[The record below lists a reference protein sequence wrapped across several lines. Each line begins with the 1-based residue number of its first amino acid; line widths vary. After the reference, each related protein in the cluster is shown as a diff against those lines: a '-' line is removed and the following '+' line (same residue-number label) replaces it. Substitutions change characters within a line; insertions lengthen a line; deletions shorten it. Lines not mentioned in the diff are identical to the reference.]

1 MKPSSGSR
9 ITEDCLLLILDYLWD
24 DRPVAQFVERRSE
37 YSHDYDQMRMHHALR
52 SRAISPVHV
61 CQTWRRH
68 AIRRYFR
75 YMSIGLADKPSKAN
89 SQTPEALPSA
99 ARMFV
104 ETLLLQI
111 DTDGDNLQLGVA
123 AMRFARLVPCD
134 LPRARRIG
142 LCVRGS
148 MPRHS
153 HRTGEWIA
161 SRLEGGDVLENHLAV
176 EIISKLPALESVWFQ
191 STTMAGT
198 VAHGL
203 VRTLNKHA
211 SNKVHVS
218 SIHLQSTTT
227 NDGDTAIDIIREC
240 AHDIQNLCLGMVS
253 GGVLSTLIQWRPEG
267 QATRISADTASAIAT
282 NAPQIHAAGEDS
294 SSTHKDTAAIYPKLR
309 RLIFGVDT
317 HVHVVPNAMAAMQS
331 DGQPPG
337 ATGSPFPA
345 LEELYFD
352 HTLSNGL
359 PMEEWYAPLY
369 DVFLKHANKKL
380 KHLTFPIIYNTQR
393 TVSRRNCPELV
404 SLRHIKCCWSTGIWS
419 ASQAESD
426 STRVLKA
433 VATIPTLTCYIHPSY
448 IEGLSALPTEINCT
462 RLKYLDLYGWP
473 LSLDNLLWLLSTF
486 GQMRSLSVTVVPTI
500 RAPPQEDPFVDEQ
513 SPIDSHSSAGM
524 EQLSE
529 VLGPLLRHLVVG
541 AGGGGDLGDFE
552 LSRLFVL
559 LNSLPSISTI
569 SLYSSAYSFVK
580 ANLEAWCELCFPDG
594 ARFLQEPKVRLT
606 NLDRVGLNY
615 IQMYSARDSQ
625 TNARHRGSTVRM
637 LGSIP
642 SMESL
647 VVPWRRRRPSHRTP
661 AARVASAATGG
672 GDNVVANGGG
682 GGSSSGNR
690 NGWQLIRRLLLG
702 E

>member
-24 DRPVAQFVERRSE
+24 DRPVGQFVERRSE

-89 SQTPEALPSA
+89 SQTPMALPSA

-111 DTDGDNLQLGVA
+111 DTAEDNLQLGVA
-123 AMRFARLVPCD
+123 ATRFARLVPCD
-134 LPRARRIG
+134 LPRALRIG
-142 LCVRGS
+142 LCVHDS
-148 MPRHS
+148 VPRHS
-153 HRTGEWIA
+153 HHTGEWIS
-161 SRLEGGDVLENHLAV
+161 SRLEGGDVLANDLAV

-191 STTMAGT
+191 STTVAGI

-203 VRTLNKHA
+203 VRTLKHA
-211 SNKVHVS
+211 SNKMCVS

-227 NDGDTAIDIIREC
+227 NDGDAAIDIIREC
-240 AHDIQNLCLGMVS
+240 AHDVQNLCLGMVS
-253 GGVLSTLIQWRPEG
+253 GGVLSTLIQRRPEG
-267 QATRISADTASAIAT
+267 QATRISADTASTIAI
-282 NAPQIHAAGEDS
+282 NAPQNHAASEDS
-294 SSTHKDTAAIYPKLR
+294 SSRTQKDMTAIYPKLR

-317 HVHVVPNAMAAMQS
+317 HVHVVPSAMAAMQS

-369 DVFLKHANKKL
+369 DVFLKHANMKL

-404 SLRHIKCCWSTGIWS
+404 SLRHIKCCWSTGTWS

-486 GQMRSLSVTVVPTI
+486 GQMRSLSVTVVPTV
-500 RAPPQEDPFVDEQ
+500 RVTPQEDPFVGEQ
-513 SPIDSHSSAGM
+513 SPIDSHRSAGTVR
-524 EQLSE
+524 LSE
-529 VLGPLLRHLVVG
+529 VPGPLLRHLVVG

-559 LNSLPSISTI
+559 LNSLPSISTV

-580 ANLEAWCELCFPDG
+580 TNLEAWCGLCFPDV

-606 NLDRVGLNY
+606 NLDRVDLHS
-615 IQMYSARDSQ
+615 IRMYSARDSQ

-647 VVPWRRRRPSHRTP
+647 VVPWRGRRPNHRAP
-661 AARVASAATGG
+661 AARVASAAMAGD
-672 GDNVVANGGG
+672 GDNAVANGGN
-682 GGSSSGNR
+682 GSSR
-690 NGWQLIRRLLLG
+690 NGWQLIHRLLLG